1 MPQLVLTE
9 ELCSLIEVPGSKH
22 STVERLLKIEA
33 VKCREKQQKEEKK
46 ISLKLCLFLNIRHAE
61 PLPTFFRV
69 C

>member
-33 VKCREKQQKEEKK
+33 VKCRETIDMLIIGKNNKK
-46 ISLKLCLFLNIRHAE
+46 KKKRFQSSY
-61 PLPTFFRV
+61 V
-69 C
+69 YS